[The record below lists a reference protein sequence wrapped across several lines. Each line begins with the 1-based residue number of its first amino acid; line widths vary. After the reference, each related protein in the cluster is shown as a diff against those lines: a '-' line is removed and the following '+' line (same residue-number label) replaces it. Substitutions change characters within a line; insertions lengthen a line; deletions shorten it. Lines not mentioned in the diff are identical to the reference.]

1 MDPAPCT
8 PHPVPCNISRFCA
21 VLSALALMAASG
33 CTSYKQN
40 IMFKLPD
47 DFVAKQTA
55 LAAETNKNFVIQVN
69 DYLKLEVYSNKGERI
84 IDPNG
89 ELISNSTG
97 STQTPVQRVQPSY
110 LVTVDGTVKFPMIDP
125 IEVAGLTLREA
136 ETKLQGQYDKYYK
149 ECYVILTFSNKRVI
163 VLGSPTGQVIPL
175 ANENI
180 SLVEVL
186 AMAKGIGNDG
196 KANNIRLIRGQDVYL
211 IDFSTIDGLK
221 KGNMTVQP
229 GDIVYVEPLRRP
241 FTEGVRDL
249 APVLSLT
256 LSFATLIVVFLV
268 NN

>member
-1 MDPAPCT
+1 
-8 PHPVPCNISRFCA
+8 
-21 VLSALALMAASG
+21 
-33 CTSYKQN
+33 
-40 IMFKLPD
+40 MFRLPD

-55 LAAETNKNFVIQVN
+55 LAAEANKNFVIQIN

-89 ELISNSTG
+89 ALVNTSSGNGQS
-97 STQTPVQRVQPSY
+97 QAQRTPPSY

-125 IEVAGLTLREA
+125 VAIAGMTLREA
-136 ETKLQGQYDKYYK
+136 ETKLQAEYDKYYK

-163 VLGSPTGQVIPL
+163 VLGSPGGQVIPL
-175 ANENI
+175 ANENV

-186 AMAKGIGNDG
+186 AMAKGIGNEG
-196 KANNIRLIRGQDVYL
+196 KAQNIRLIRGQDVYL

-221 KGNMTVQP
+221 RGNMTVQP

-241 FTEGVRDL
+241 FTEGARDL

-256 LSFATLIVVFLV
+256 LSLATLIVVFLV